1 MILTT
6 FRCLGL
12 LSMGA
17 ARGRV
22 SRQLWKSYL
31 IGYDLSA
38 NKIISGKRKVDN
50 TCYLI
55 EQITNVKFPFPQNLW
70 TIIMF
75 ELPGTRAA

>member
-1 MILTT
+1 MILTI

-12 LSMGA
+12 LSMGDA
-17 ARGRV
+17 SGRV

-31 IGYDLSA
+31 IGYNLSA

-55 EQITNVKFPFPQNLW
+55 EQITNVINANVDGKLRVLYAQNTGL
-70 TIIMF
+70 
-75 ELPGTRAA
+75 

>member
-17 ARGRV
+17 ALRRV

-31 IGYDLSA
+31 TGYNLTA

-55 EQITNVKFPFPQNLW
+55 EQITNVKFPFPQNLS

>member
-12 LSMGA
+12 LSMGDA
-17 ARGRV
+17 SGRV

-31 IGYDLSA
+31 IGYNLSA

-50 TCYLI
+50 ICYLI
-55 EQITNVKFPFPQNLW
+55 EQITNVKFTFPQNLS

-75 ELPGTRAA
+75 GLPGNCAA